1 MQGYN
6 FPVIDL
12 QKTGKNLKAICQAHN
27 LAPKDLQ
34 QILQLG
40 SIKAVYNWYA
50 GLRLPSID
58 NLLAISKLLQVT
70 INDILV
76 ETTG

>member
-12 QKTGKNLKAICQAHN
+12 QKTGKNLKEICQAQN

>member
-1 MQGYN
+1 MQGYS

-12 QKTGKNLKAICQAHN
+12 QKTGKNLKEICQAHN

-40 SIKAVYNWYA
+40 SIKAVYNWYS